1 MVADTTTPAKPRRS
15 RSPSYPGV
23 DLKRSLTLAKTVF
36 AQAKHHPVAPEL
48 VFQAW
53 GLKSKSSQ
61 AQVNIAALKRF
72 GLLETM
78 PQRGPDGGRVRVSD
92 LAMRILLDERQE
104 SADRTDS
111 IRIAALKPDIHAEL
125 WKQYDGEL
133 PENAALKFYL
143 QRDRKFT
150 ESGAEDFI
158 AQFRSTIAFAGLQP
172 GDEQSADDTDDG
184 GTVEPDLGASMGT
197 TRSRQSPTP
206 PTVAKPSA
214 DWREVPIPIAGE
226 EWPKLVARFPLT
238 EDAWNQ
244 MLTVLEAM
252 KPGLV
257 EPRTGAQ

>member
-1 MVADTTTPAKPRRS
+1 MADTTTPAKPRRS

-23 DLKRSLTLAKTVF
+23 DLKRSLTLAKTVYV
-36 AQAKHHPVAPEL
+36 QAKHHPVAPEL

-78 PQRGPDGGRVRVSD
+78 PQRGPYSGKVKVSD
-92 LAMRILLDERQE
+92 LALRILLDERQE
-104 SADRTDS
+104 SADRTKS
-111 IRIAALKPDIHAEL
+111 IRDAALKPDIHAEL
-125 WKQYDGEL
+125 WRQFDGEL

-172 GDEQSADDTDDG
+172 GDEQLADDTDDG
-184 GTVEPDLGASMGT
+184 DKVERDLDASMGM
-197 TRSRQSPTP
+197 TRSGQSPTP
-206 PTVAKPSA
+206 PTVVRPST

-226 EWPKLVARFPLT
+226 AWPKLAAKFPLT

-244 MLTVLEAM
+244 MLAVLEAM

-257 EPRTGAQ
+257 EPRTGGQ